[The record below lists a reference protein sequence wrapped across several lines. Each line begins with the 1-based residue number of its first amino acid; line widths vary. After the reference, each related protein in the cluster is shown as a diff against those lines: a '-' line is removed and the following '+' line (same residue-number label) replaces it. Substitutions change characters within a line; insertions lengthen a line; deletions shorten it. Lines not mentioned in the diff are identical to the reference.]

1 MTAKASISV
10 LQTRPGVAFRRLLM
24 TRTTLWRKCDAFVQA
39 RGLGPFSEL
48 GCDLLFAVRF
58 CLFSVLPGRARWQQ
72 QCLRFTMI
80 SIGGHKHT
88 DEDRNSSRAV

>member
-58 CLFSVLPGRARWQQ
+58 CLFSVLPWQGPLATAMSAIYHDQHRWSQTY
-72 QCLRFTMI
+72 RR
-80 SIGGHKHT
+80 G
-88 DEDRNSSRAV
+88 